1 MLSLGLLDLWFVWVL
16 QHGFGG
22 FAVGGRFVMG
32 GLLWV
37 VQWIFRCTV
46 IRIVVALIFA
56 DFIFYFFFV
65 LQFDYFWWICCWSVV
80 MGVAWICSVADC
92 VEK

>member
-16 QHGFGG
+16 RHGFGG

-37 VQWIFRCTV
+37 VQWVDKSSLYNNWIRCG
-46 IRIVVALIFA
+46 
-56 DFIFYFFFV
+56 
-65 LQFDYFWWICCWSVV
+65 FDI
-80 MGVAWICSVADC
+80 
-92 VEK
+92 